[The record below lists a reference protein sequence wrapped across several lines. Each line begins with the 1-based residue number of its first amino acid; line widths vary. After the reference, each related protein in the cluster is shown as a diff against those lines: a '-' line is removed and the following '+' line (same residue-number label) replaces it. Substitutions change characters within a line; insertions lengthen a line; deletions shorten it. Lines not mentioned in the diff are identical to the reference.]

1 MMKRERAKRERAAKQ
16 TRRKRRGKL
25 KKYYFT
31 HVISEYPPGTF
42 DCPASTVEPGM
53 P

>member
-16 TRRKRRGKL
+16 TRRKRGGKV
-25 KKYYFT
+25 KKYFT